1 MKHVS
6 DERFPVHI
14 ILIDMQRA
22 QDYLFNQVSY
32 LFMPI
37 IIGNVMVLHVIN
49 MVTYYVCLDYT
60 NDYVYSTIKTQ
71 IL

>member
-1 MKHVS
+1 
-6 DERFPVHI
+6 
-14 ILIDMQRA
+14 MQRA

-60 NDYVYSTIKTQ
+60 NGYVYSTIKNTDTITITQ
-71 IL
+71 